1 MKNGIMP
8 LKITFDFGCGP
19 DCIYPA
25 ALCSDEDVYLVDCG
39 YAGFLPL
46 IEDAMRGAGLEPGAL
61 AGVIITHHDHDHMGS
76 LAALRAKYPRVKVY
90 ASAVEAE
97 YISGRRKALRLEQ
110 AEALQPALPE
120 DARAGGEAFI
130 SLLRGVAPAPVD
142 VTLRGGDVLDI
153 CGGCEVVDTPGHTP
167 GHISLYLPAHGTV
180 ITGDAMVLEQ
190 GRPAVANPQFAFDL
204 HAARASLES
213 LLGLDA
219 TRYICCHGGELLLDK
234 TGERTCRFSG

>member
-1 MKNGIMP
+1 MKNGITA

-120 DARAGGEAFI
+120 DARAGGEAFM
-130 SLLRGVAPAPVD
+130 
-142 VTLRGGDVLDI
+142 
-153 CGGCEVVDTPGHTP
+153 
-167 GHISLYLPAHGTV
+167 GTV
-180 ITGDAMVLEQ
+180 TASGIPEAIAAAILVTALGKALLSFFQ
-190 GRPAVANPQFAFDL
+190 KQLISGR
-204 HAARASLES
+204 
-213 LLGLDA
+213 
-219 TRYICCHGGELLLDK
+219 
-234 TGERTCRFSG
+234 

>member
-97 YISGRRKALRLEQ
+97 
-110 AEALQPALPE
+110 
-120 DARAGGEAFI
+120 
-130 SLLRGVAPAPVD
+130 
-142 VTLRGGDVLDI
+142 
-153 CGGCEVVDTPGHTP
+153 
-167 GHISLYLPAHGTV
+167 
-180 ITGDAMVLEQ
+180 
-190 GRPAVANPQFAFDL
+190 
-204 HAARASLES
+204 
-213 LLGLDA
+213 
-219 TRYICCHGGELLLDK
+219 
-234 TGERTCRFSG
+234 